1 MNIKIGDLVEVAV
14 PRRIAF
20 GLVTKI
26 TNEDYG
32 LLYWIDIID
41 EDLIWKVEQ
50 KRLAVSITR
59 VIR

>member
-1 MNIKIGDLVEVAV
+1 MNIKVGNLVEVAV
-14 PRRIAF
+14 PKRSAL

-41 EDLIWKVEQ
+41 EELIWKVEQ
-50 KRLAVSITR
+50 KRLAVSILR